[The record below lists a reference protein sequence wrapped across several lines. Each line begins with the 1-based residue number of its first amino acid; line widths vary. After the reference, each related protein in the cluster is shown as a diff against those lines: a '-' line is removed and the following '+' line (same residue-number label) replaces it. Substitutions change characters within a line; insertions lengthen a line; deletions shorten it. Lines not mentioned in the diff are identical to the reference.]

1 MVRPR
6 ARRNFIASTVV
17 PSHAVA
23 TPTASDTPEG
33 PWISSAYR
41 LRERTTIASSPDEIY
56 DLLADVS
63 AMGRWSPV
71 CTGGEYDRDDPSWFT
86 GDNAIGDFTWQTRC
100 LVVVAER
107 GREFAFVNHGI
118 DGQQPL
124 VRWGFTLQRD
134 ESGGTEVTQSWEVL
148 PSYAD
153 GFAAEGDAAGDLASR
168 LDGMKAMAETGMPE
182 TLANLKAEAERA
194 PRT

>member
-1 MVRPR
+1 M
-6 ARRNFIASTVV
+6 
-17 PSHAVA
+17 
-23 TPTASDTPEG
+23 DL
-33 PWISSAYR
+33 SAYR

-153 GFAAEGDAAGDLASR
+153 GFAAEGDAAGDLA
-168 LDGMKAMAETGMPE
+168 A
-182 TLANLKAEAERA
+182 A
-194 PRT
+194 PRRHEGDGGDRDAGDVGQPQGGSRTSTTHVNRARRCSTGRAIAADRGP